1 METPDYVLGSGDA
14 EIERLQ
20 GQAAI
25 IAEPTDVLFRR
36 GGLRAGMRVLDLG
49 SGPGDVS
56 FLVAGIVGDEG
67 AVVGLEQDPAQL
79 AVAERRRDELG
90 LHNVTFEQGDARTF
104 VSDEPFDAVVCRLLL
119 MHLPDAVDVLAHHR
133 GNLRPGGVLVAVD
146 YDMSGV
152 RARPEVELFTRVGAW
167 LEAGFR
173 HAQADPSVGML
184 FPVLFRDAGFV
195 DVGTLGL
202 QLYWPPDNR
211 QAAGY
216 VVGVVRALRDSGLA
230 ADALHVELTETTIIA
245 DERHASEML
254 AKLRSLPKPDSI
266 GVRHEV
272 EIPER
277 PGL

>member
-36 GGLRAGMRVLDLG
+36 GGLRAGMRILDLG

-119 MHLPDAVDVLAHHR
+119 CTCP
-133 GNLRPGGVLVAVD
+133 
-146 YDMSGV
+146 
-152 RARPEVELFTRVGAW
+152 TR
-167 LEAGFR
+167 
-173 HAQADPSVGML
+173 S
-184 FPVLFRDAGFV
+184 
-195 DVGTLGL
+195 TC
-202 QLYWPPDNR
+202 
-211 QAAGY
+211 
-216 VVGVVRALRDSGLA
+216 
-230 ADALHVELTETTIIA
+230 
-245 DERHASEML
+245 
-254 AKLRSLPKPDSI
+254 
-266 GVRHEV
+266 
-272 EIPER
+272 
-277 PGL
+277 